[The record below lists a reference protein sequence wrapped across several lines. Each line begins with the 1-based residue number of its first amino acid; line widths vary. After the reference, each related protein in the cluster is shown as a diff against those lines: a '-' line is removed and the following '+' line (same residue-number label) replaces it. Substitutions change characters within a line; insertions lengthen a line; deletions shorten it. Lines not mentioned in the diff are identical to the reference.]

1 MSRCLNLQMEVDGAE
16 NNEEGTKDAD
26 VEGHDAPSGATEG
39 SDRRGFNNG
48 GFRRD
53 GNLRMQR
60 RVVST
65 D

>member
-1 MSRCLNLQMEVDGAE
+1 MEVDGAE
-16 NNEEGTKDAD
+16 NNEEGTKDANG
-26 VEGHDAPSGATEG
+26 EGQEAGSGATEG
-39 SDRRGFNNG
+39 SDRRTFNTS

-53 GNLRMQR
+53 GSLWMQR

>member
-1 MSRCLNLQMEVDGAE
+1 MEVDGAE
-16 NNEEGTKDAD
+16 NNNNEEGTKDVD
-26 VEGHDAPSGATEG
+26 VEGHEPSSGVTEG